1 VRDRLKIAS
10 LATLYGMGPA
20 LLAIRVEKPRAV
32 AAAWI
37 RHHHARYHVF
47 WGFIQLAVD
56 HLMRNN
62 SLETELGWHL
72 HPRRDPNPRSVAN
85 FPVQANASEI
95 LRVACCLITEAGY
108 EVCAPVHDALL
119 VNCRIEDVD
128 RTKAEVTALMIK
140 ASQIVLSGFALKVGV
155 DVTKYPGHLTDK
167 RGEKMWTEV
176 MKQLD
181 LIRRHKAGGKS

>member
-1 VRDRLKIAS
+1 
-10 LATLYGMGPA
+10 M
-20 LLAIRVEKPRAV
+20 
-32 AAAWI
+32 
-37 RHHHARYHVF
+37 
-47 WGFIQLAVD
+47 
-56 HLMRNN
+56 
-62 SLETELGWHL
+62 
-72 HPRRDPNPRSVAN
+72 
-85 FPVQANASEI
+85 
-95 LRVACCLITEAGY
+95 TEAGY